1 MTPQT
6 QVGSLEPVTGET
18 ALRIAKDSQHPMR
31 VLFFAGQ
38 RQNTRIAWYGPFIG
52 NTGADIIR
60 SFERYQAGSFVRV

>member
-6 QVGSLEPVTGET
+6 QVGWLEPV
-18 ALRIAKDSQHPMR
+18 MR